1 MVGKIQSGVGVQGL
15 EVSREGWRIEA
26 QGVRQCSS
34 CGSGRP
40 SLRAARRASAA
51 RGVTFL
57 GPQDT
62 SGESSRVPGTTSGV
76 ARDGTRVASSH
87 QGRGGPGPQQRRQRA
102 APRQPLPS
110 QREPVA
116 REGVGGR
123 RGRGTLVLALHAA
136 ASHLRHAPRTPL
148 PGPGL
153 GETHTHTHTHLS
165 EQPVPGHGRPSAA
178 CAASG
183 SGGAAPRRG
192 GAGQHGGAQGWA
204 GRPRLSAPPPQLGSQ
219 RPRVHLTL
227 ARRPPSARG
236 RSAGA
241 LPGTGP
247 APRQR
252 GTALQARE
260 PQLRRTP
267 AGTAP
272 RPEPWNRRRSST

>member
-1 MVGKIQSGVGVQGL
+1 MGHEWRQATKAGAARDLSNAVSERLRASPSRPRGNLLPGKGWAGGAGGGL
-15 EVSREGWRIEA
+15 S
-26 QGVRQCSS
+26 CSLCTPRPLTS
-34 CGSGRP
+34 DTLRARP
-40 SLRAARRASAA
+40 SL
-51 RGVTFL
+51 
-57 GPQDT
+57 
-62 SGESSRVPGTTSGV
+62 
-76 ARDGTRVASSH
+76 
-87 QGRGGPGPQQRRQRA
+87 
-102 APRQPLPS
+102 APDS
-110 QREPVA
+110 EK
-116 REGVGGR
+116 
-123 RGRGTLVLALHAA
+123 H
-136 ASHLRHAPRTPL
+136 
-148 PGPGL
+148 
-153 GETHTHTHTHLS
+153 THIHTHTHLS

-260 PQLRRTP
+260 PQLLRTP